1 MCPVIFSNPKKR
13 PSMQIAGILHKPQFL
28 FVFCNV
34 SYLNLTPQGG
44 PLSVING
51 VIVPINGLICNWGYF
66 AFIISGVISP
76 YLSLVFGP
84 TLLQNPRWI
93 LSHASLASKH
103 WIRLLTAV
111 TGWKKRR
118 WEFDCYPFRC
128 PGTGSKS

>member
-1 MCPVIFSNPKKR
+1 
-13 PSMQIAGILHKPQFL
+13 MQIAGILHKPQFL

-84 TLLQNPRWI
+84 HLATKSQVDFVTCLTCIQTL
-93 LSHASLASKH
+93 
-103 WIRLLTAV
+103 
-111 TGWKKRR
+111 
-118 WEFDCYPFRC
+118 D
-128 PGTGSKS
+128 